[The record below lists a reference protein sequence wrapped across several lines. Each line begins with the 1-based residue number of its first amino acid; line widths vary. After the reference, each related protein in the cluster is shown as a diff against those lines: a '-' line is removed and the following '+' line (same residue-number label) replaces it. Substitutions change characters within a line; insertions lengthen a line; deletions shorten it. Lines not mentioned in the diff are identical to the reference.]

1 MRSSIGAASPIA
13 LDTRLWRLRTRTWI
27 GVALCGSWGFAC
39 HQTQPDASI
48 DHAEGSNDAGSD
60 AGNQDSGPSDS
71 GNGLPAQGLCG
82 CASIR
87 DCFSELNIIAGTGL
101 VTGGGANG
109 WQSSFE
115 GAAAIDVELSRPHM
129 AQTDGQGNIY
139 VADKDAHAIRKIDG
153 NGILTTLAGM
163 NEPGDDGDEPALAT
177 RAHLNQPNGLWVS
190 QDGTVYALDLGN
202 GKVRRIDV
210 DGTMTTVF
218 TWADLAIG
226 RGLWVSQDGARA
238 LLSSQ
243 PTLVEWNQNDSAH
256 VIASSFSNLSNL
268 FVEERGI
275 VVTERSAGTVSRI
288 AEDGSRETLA
298 GGGAIEGRP
307 ARALDARLPGLRAVW
322 GDSRGGYFLGLHE
335 GSRVVYL
342 DPNGVTY
349 PLLGPGEVDEVRSV
363 ALDRNGD
370 LLVADGDGGF
380 VKRLVVRAVTDDAA
394 CENAACG
401 AACTEATF
409 TDTTCEDAVCED
421 AAGSDLPTARVR

>member
-1 MRSSIGAASPIA
+1 MRSSIGASPFGA
-13 LDTRLWRLRTRTWI
+13 DTQLRRSRIGTWVW
-27 GVALCGSWGFAC
+27 VALCGFWGFAC
-39 HQTQPDASI
+39 HQTQPDASMNP
-48 DHAEGSNDAGSD
+48 AGSSKEAGPDAGSGD
-60 AGNQDSGPSDS
+60 GGNGDS
-71 GNGLPAQGLCG
+71 GNGLPPHGV
-82 CASIR
+82 CACPGIR
-87 DCFSELNIIAGTGL
+87 DCFSELNTIAGTGL

-129 AQTDGQGNIY
+129 AQTDAAGNIY

-163 NEPGDDGDEPALAT
+163 NEPADDGDEPALAT
-177 RAHLNQPNGLWVS
+177 NVHLNQPNGLWVS
-190 QDGTVYALDLGN
+190 PDGTVYVLDLGN

-210 DGTMTTVF
+210 DGTMTTLF

-226 RGLWVSQDGARA
+226 RGLWVSDDGARA

-243 PTLVEWNQNDSAH
+243 PTLVEWTQNDGAR

-288 AEDGSRETLA
+288 AEDGSRELLA
-298 GGGAIEGRP
+298 GDGAIEGRP
-307 ARALDARLPGLRAVW
+307 AHALEARLPGLRAVW

-335 GSRVVYL
+335 GSRVAYL
-342 DPNGVTY
+342 DPNGVLY
-349 PLLGPGEVDEVRSV
+349 PLLGPDQVDEVRSV

-370 LLVADGDGGF
+370 LLIVDGDGGF
-380 VKRLVVRAVTDDAA
+380 VKRMAARAVTDVA
-394 CENAACG
+394 G
-401 AACTEATF
+401 
-409 TDTTCEDAVCED
+409 CEDA
-421 AAGSDLPTARVR
+421 P